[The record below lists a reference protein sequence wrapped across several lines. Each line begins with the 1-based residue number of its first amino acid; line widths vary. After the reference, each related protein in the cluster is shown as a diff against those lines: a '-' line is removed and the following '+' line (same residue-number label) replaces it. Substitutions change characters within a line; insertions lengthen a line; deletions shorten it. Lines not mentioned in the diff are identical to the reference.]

1 VDPVPFAV
9 GSAGA
14 FAVVA
19 AERASGFGRDRSF
32 YPTVLA
38 VIAVLYVLFGVE
50 DGVPGVIAAETAVAG
65 AFVAVAVVAFR
76 RRSATLLAAG
86 FAAHGAFDLVH
97 PAVLPASDAV
107 PTWWTAF
114 CLGVDGPLAVWV
126 LGRWGVAR

>member
-76 RRSATLLAAG
+76 RRSATLLAAAG
-86 FAAHGAFDLVH
+86 ITPVCVGAPRRPALDGDDGIAAAAATSDLA
-97 PAVLPASDAV
+97 PVLR
-107 PTWWTAF
+107 
-114 CLGVDGPLAVWV
+114 LRGHIEL
-126 LGRWGVAR
+126 